1 MFHLLKGVEMS
12 FKYAIALTGGIATG
26 KSTVANRFRDFGFN
40 IIDADKIAHIV
51 LDRNYLEVTKL
62 FGRRYIINNNRVD
75 RKLLGSLI
83 FSDKNAKK
91 ALEELLHPQIYQEIR
106 RLSIEQD
113 SLKKPYLVDIPLFF
127 ETNRYPIKRVIVVY
141 IPKELQLKRL
151 IKRDNISLEDAK
163 KRLNAQLDIED
174 KRLKASYLIDN
185 SKNLKSLQYECD
197 KVKKQILL
205 DFKRG

>member
-1 MFHLLKGVEMS
+1 MS

-26 KSTVANRFRDFGFN
+26 KSTVAKKFIDFGFN
-40 IIDADKIAHIV
+40 LIDADRIAHII
-51 LDRNYLEVTKL
+51 LDRNYLEIAKL
-62 FGRRYIINNNRVD
+62 FGRRYIRDNRVD

-83 FSDKNAKK
+83 FSDKKAKK
-91 ALEELLHPQIYQEIR
+91 SLEELLHPQIYQEIK

-113 SLKKPYLVDIPLFF
+113 SLKRPYLVDIPLFF

-141 IPKELQLKRL
+141 TPKDIQLKRL
-151 IKRDNISLEDAK
+151 MKRDNISLEDAK
-163 KRLNAQLDIED
+163 KRVNSQLDIET

-197 KVKKQILL
+197 KVKEQILL
-205 DFKRG
+205 DFKRGYYV

>member
-1 MFHLLKGVEMS
+1 MS

-26 KSTVANRFRDFGFN
+26 KSTVAKKFIDFGFN
-40 IIDADKIAHIV
+40 LIDADRIAHII
-51 LDRNYLEVTKL
+51 LDRNYLEIAKL
-62 FGRRYIINNNRVD
+62 FGRRYIRDNRVD

-83 FSDKNAKK
+83 FSDKKAKK
-91 ALEELLHPQIYQEIR
+91 SLEELLHPQIYQEIK

-113 SLKKPYLVDIPLFF
+113 SLKRPYLVDIPLFF

-141 IPKELQLKRL
+141 TPKDIQLKRL
-151 IKRDNISLEDAK
+151 MKRDNISLEDAK
-163 KRLNAQLDIED
+163 KRVNSQLDIET

-197 KVKKQILL
+197 KVKEQILL
-205 DFKRG
+205 NFKRGYYV